1 MTALVGLTRNG
12 AIMKKPSTQYHWTN
26 RAYVTQSGLPWMKDE
41 TAVSLPVQIAVVELE
56 EPLEAKP
63 AASLWQMLEM
73 DGPHLARMEE
83 FVYIRGALARQG

>member
-1 MTALVGLTRNG
+1 M
-12 AIMKKPSTQYHWTN
+12 
-26 RAYVTQSGLPWMKDE
+26 
-41 TAVSLPVQIAVVELE
+41 AVSLPVQIAVVELE

>member
-41 TAVSLPVQIAVVELE
+41 TTVSLPVQIAVVGSEV
-56 EPLEAKP
+56 PSEAKP

-83 FVYIRGALARQG
+83 FVYILGALARQD